1 MGVCGKCP
9 ARLGGQSRRGASR
22 PARPSPGGADPG
34 PEPRSPSARRP
45 RARPLSPMLLFGL
58 LLLTSAL
65 AGQRPGTRAESNLSS
80 KLQLGSNKEQ
90 NGVQDPQH
98 ERIITVSTNGSIHSP
113 RFPHTYPRN
122 MDLVWRL
129 VAVEENVWIQLTFDE
144 RFGLEDPE
152 DDICKYDF
160 VEVEE
165 PSDGT
170 ILGRW
175 CGSGS
180 VPGKQISKG
189 NQIRIRFVSDEYF
202 PSEPGFCIHYNIVMP
217 QLTETVS
224 PSSLPAS
231 ALPLDLLNNAVT
243 AFSTLEDL
251 IRYLEPDRWQLD
263 LEDLY
268 RPTSLQLLGKNYMF
282 GRKSRVVDLNL
293 LKEEVRLYSCT
304 PRNFSV
310 SVREELKRTNTIFWP
325 GCLLVKRCGGNCACC
340 LQTCS
345 ECQCVPSKVTKK
357 YHEVLQL
364 RPKTGVRGL
373 HKSLTDVALEHH
385 EECDCVCR
393 GNPGG

>member
-1 MGVCGKCP
+1 
-9 ARLGGQSRRGASR
+9 
-22 PARPSPGGADPG
+22 
-34 PEPRSPSARRP
+34 
-45 RARPLSPMLLFGL
+45 MLLFGL

-65 AGQRPGTRAESNLSS
+65 AGQRLGAQAESNLSS
-80 KLQLGSNKEQ
+80 KFQFSSDKEQ

-98 ERIITVSTNGSIHSP
+98 ERVITVSSNGSIHSP

-122 MDLVWRL
+122 MVLVWRL
-129 VAVEENVWIQLTFDE
+129 VTAENMWIQLTFDE

-170 ILGRW
+170 VLGRW
-175 CGSGS
+175 CGSGA

-202 PSEPGFCIHYNIVMP
+202 PSEPGFCIHYNIVAP
-217 QLTETVS
+217 QVTEAVS
-224 PSSLPAS
+224 PTVLPPS

-268 RPTSLQLLGKNYMF
+268 RPTWQLLGKAFVF

-310 SVREELKRTNTIFWP
+310 SIREELKRTDTIFWP

-340 LQTCS
+340 LHNCN

-357 YHEVLQL
+357 YHEMIQSTMLKSEWQSRVVHIMAPRKRETETERERGSKKTRDQQGLKDLCCLPGMVLKGFQHH
-364 RPKTGVRGL
+364 PKKKHTIWGPY
-373 HKSLTDVALEHH
+373 S
-385 EECDCVCR
+385 
-393 GNPGG
+393 

>member
-1 MGVCGKCP
+1 M
-9 ARLGGQSRRGASR
+9 S
-22 PARPSPGGADPG
+22 
-34 PEPRSPSARRP
+34 
-45 RARPLSPMLLFGL
+45 LFGL

-65 AGQRPGTRAESNLSS
+65 AGQRQGTQAESNLSS
-80 KLQLGSNKEQ
+80 KFQFSSNKEQ

-122 MDLVWRL
+122 TVLVWRL

-175 CGSGS
+175 CGSGT

-217 QLTETVS
+217 QFTEAVS
-224 PSSLPAS
+224 PSVLPPS
-231 ALPLDLLNNAVT
+231 ALPLDLLNNAIT

-251 IRYLEPDRWQLD
+251 IRYLEPERWQLD

-268 RPTSLQLLGKNYMF
+268 KPTWQLLGKAFVF

-293 LKEEVRLYSCT
+293 LTEEVRLYSCT

-310 SVREELKRTNTIFWP
+310 SIREELKRTDTIFWP

-340 LQTCS
+340 LHNCN

-393 GNPGG
+393 GSTGG

>member
-217 QLTETVS
+217 LTETVS

-310 SVREELKRTNTIFWP
+310 SVREELKRTDTIFWP

>member
-268 RPTSLQLLGKNYMF
+268 RPTSLQLLGKNFMF

-293 LKEEVRLYSCT
+293 FKEEVRLYSCT

-310 SVREELKRTNTIFWP
+310 SVREELKRTDTIFWP